1 MKWDI
6 VFLPLISTIFFNQ
19 LTVKSH
25 TMDILRLSYC
35 HQGPTQ
41 FMIQRHRR
49 EERGAGGNFP
59 STMQTQVKFLVL
71 QYDLRKIKKEISFV
85 YMTFSYNATVTA
97 KYDLICIPKL
107 QYCFVGNSCSYR
119 EASKTLKDFFSPFS
133 KTKRFLWQSMT
144 FHIKQEVEINS

>member
-1 MKWDI
+1 MRHS
-6 VFLPLISTIFFNQ
+6 LPPSNINYFFNQ

-107 QYCFVGNSCSYR
+107 QYCFIGNSCSYR
-119 EASKTLKDFFSPFS
+119 EASKTLKDFFLHSLRLKDS
-133 KTKRFLWQSMT
+133 YDNLWH
-144 FHIKQEVEINS
+144 FI